1 MAMPALFRD
10 LLVGRVQA
18 VGRLSSGQTAP
29 APRLTMPDAGC
40 SPLRK
45 GFCMR
50 MMLLSALLFATA
62 APATLPWTVRPQW
75 VRAHED
81 FLAGDAL
88 RGRGSA
94 THDEEVAAAYVASQF
109 KGYGLRPAPG
119 MAGYIQTAGVVSTHV
134 ASTPVLE
141 IAGKPVEDIR
151 LIVGSTADV
160 RGPIVIADSLASLP
174 EKAAVVVFT
183 AADVPTFDIWRAV
196 RARHIGLLIA
206 KDGSSAADWFAKIGR
221 QTSMPRYLAEA
232 PPAARPAFATLP
244 AATVDAIRAGAEAR
258 LSVPIARAETTTS
271 NAIGYLPGTD
281 PKAGVIL
288 LSAHLDHLG
297 QTGDGPVMPGANDD
311 ASGTTAVLELAHA
324 LASGKPH
331 RRGILFVCYG
341 SEEIGGFGSRYFGA
355 HPPVPLADI
364 VANIEFEMIGAQ
376 DPKLPKGA
384 LMMTGF
390 DRSNLGMALQAHGGH
405 VAADPYPQEHFF
417 ERSDNYS
424 LALKGVVA
432 HTLSGW
438 AVVPT
443 YHQPT
448 DTIANL
454 DIDFMTGA
462 IQSLIEP
469 VRWLADS
476 DFTPRWPGAGK
487 PAE

>member
-1 MAMPALFRD
+1 MRIIPLAS
-10 LLVGRVQA
+10 LL
-18 VGRLSSGQTAP
+18 L
-29 APRLTMPDAGC
+29 
-40 SPLRK
+40 
-45 GFCMR
+45 
-50 MMLLSALLFATA
+50 ATA
-62 APATLPWTVRPQW
+62 APAATPWTVQPRW
-75 VRAHED
+75 VRAHEA

-94 THDEEVAAAYVASQF
+94 THDEAVAAAYVAAQF
-109 KGYGLRPAPG
+109 EGYGLRHAPG
-119 MAGYIQTAGVVSTHV
+119 MSDYLQTAGVVRTRV
-134 ASTPVLE
+134 ASEPTLE
-141 IAGKPVEDIR
+141 IAGRRVGGVR
-151 LIVGSTADV
+151 LIAGSAAAVGGS
-160 RGPIVIADSLASLP
+160 IVIADSLAAIP
-174 EKAAVVVFT
+174 DTAAVVVFT
-183 AADVPTFDIWRAV
+183 GDVPAFDVWRAV
-196 RARHIGLLIA
+196 RPKHIGLLIA
-206 KDGSSAADWFAKIGR
+206 KDDKSAADWFAQIGGR
-221 QTSMPRYLAEA
+221 TNTPRYLAET
-232 PPAARPAFATLP
+232 PPAARPAFATVP
-244 AATVDAIRAGAEAR
+244 AAAIDAIRAGDEAR
-258 LSVPIARAETTTS
+258 LTVPIARAETTTS

-297 QTGDGPVMPGANDD
+297 QSGDGPVMHGANDD

-355 HPPVPLADI
+355 HPPVPLASI

-376 DPKLPKGA
+376 DPKFRKGA

-390 DRSNLGMALQAHGGH
+390 DRSDLGTALQAHGGH
-405 VAADPYPQEHFF
+405 VAADPYPKEKFF

-454 DIDFMTGA
+454 DIDYMTSA
-462 IQSLIEP
+462 IQSLIAP

-476 DFTPRWPGAGK
+476 GFTPRWTGAGK
-487 PAE
+487 PTE

>member
-1 MAMPALFRD
+1 
-10 LLVGRVQA
+10 
-18 VGRLSSGQTAP
+18 
-29 APRLTMPDAGC
+29 
-40 SPLRK
+40 
-45 GFCMR
+45 
-50 MMLLSALLFATA
+50 MMLSALLLATA
-62 APATLPWTVRPQW
+62 APAAVPWTVRPQW

-109 KGYGLRPAPG
+109 AGYGVQPAPG
-119 MAGYIQTAGVVSTHV
+119 TAGFVQTAGVISTRV
-134 ASTPVLE
+134 ASPPILE
-141 IAGKPVEDIR
+141 IAGKPIAGMR
-151 LIVGSTADV
+151 LIVGSADDV
-160 RGPIVIADSLASLP
+160 RGPIVVADSIASLP

-183 AADVPTFDIWRAV
+183 ADDVPAFDIWRAV

-206 KDGSSAADWFAKIGR
+206 KDGKSSADWFAKIGGK
-221 QTSMPRYLAEA
+221 TSMPRYLAEA
-232 PPAARPAFATLP
+232 PPVARPAFATLP
-244 AATVDAIRAGAEAR
+244 AATVDAIKAGAEAR
-258 LSVPIARAETTTS
+258 FSVPVARDESTTS

-297 QTGDGPVMPGANDD
+297 QTGDGPIMHGANDD

-324 LASGKPH
+324 LAAGKPH

-341 SEEIGGFGSRYFGA
+341 SEEIGGYGSRHFGA

-376 DPKLPKGA
+376 DPKLPRGA

-390 DRSNLGMALQAHGGH
+390 DRSDLGAALQAHGGH

-454 DIDFMTGA
+454 DVDYMTGA
-462 IQSLIEP
+462 IQSLIAP
-469 VRWLADS
+469 VGGLADGG
-476 DFTPRWPGAGK
+476 FTPRWVGAGR
-487 PAE
+487 PTE

>member
-1 MAMPALFRD
+1 
-10 LLVGRVQA
+10 
-18 VGRLSSGQTAP
+18 
-29 APRLTMPDAGC
+29 
-40 SPLRK
+40 
-45 GFCMR
+45 MR
-50 MMLLSALLFATA
+50 IMLLSALLLATA
-62 APATLPWTVRPQW
+62 APAQMPWTVQPQW

-94 THDEEVAAAYVASQF
+94 THDEAVAAAYVASQF
-109 KGYGLRPAPG
+109 KGYGLQPAPG
-119 MAGYIQTAGVVSTHV
+119 MSGYVQTAGVVSTRV

-141 IAGKPVEDIR
+141 IAGRPVEGMR
-151 LIVGSTADV
+151 LIVGSAADV
-160 RGPIVIADSLASLP
+160 QGQIVIADSIASLP

-183 AADVPTFDIWRAV
+183 AADVPAFDIWRAV

-206 KDGSSAADWFAKIGR
+206 KDGNSAANWFAKIGR
-221 QTSMPRYLAEA
+221 QTSMPRYLADA

-244 AATVDAIRAGAEAR
+244 AATVDAIRAGVEAR
-258 LSVPIARAETTTS
+258 LSVPVARVETTTS

-297 QTGDGPVMPGANDD
+297 QTEDGQVMHGANDD

-324 LASGKPH
+324 LATGKPH

-376 DPKLPKGA
+376 DPKLPKGS

-390 DRSNLGMALQAHGGH
+390 DRSDLGMALQAHGGH
-405 VAADPYPQEHFF
+405 VAADPYPQDHFF

-454 DIDFMTGA
+454 DIDYMTGA

-469 VRWLADS
+469 VHWLADS
-476 DFTPRWPGAGK
+476 SFTPRWTGAGK
-487 PAE
+487 PTE

>member
-1 MAMPALFRD
+1 M
-10 LLVGRVQA
+10 RVI
-18 VGRLSSGQTAP
+18 
-29 APRLTMPDAGC
+29 
-40 SPLRK
+40 
-45 GFCMR
+45 
-50 MMLLSALLFATA
+50 LLSTLLLATA
-62 APATLPWTVRPQW
+62 APAATPWTVQPQS

-94 THDEEVAAAYVASQF
+94 TPDEAVAAAYVATQF
-109 KGYGLRPAPG
+109 EGYGLRPAPG
-119 MAGYIQTAGVVSTHV
+119 MAGYVQTAGVVNDRI
-134 ASTPVLE
+134 ASPPTLA
-141 IAGKPVEDIR
+141 IAGRPADGLR
-151 LIVGSTADV
+151 LIVGGAADV
-160 RGPIVIADSLASLP
+160 RGPAVIADSLAALP
-174 EKAAVVVFT
+174 DNADVVVFT
-183 AADVPTFDIWRAV
+183 AADVPAFDVWRAV
-196 RARHIGLLIA
+196 RAKHIGLLIA
-206 KDGSSAADWFAKIGR
+206 KDSKSAADWFAQIGGR
-221 QTSMPRYLAEA
+221 TSMRRYLAET
-232 PPAARPAFATLP
+232 PPAPRPAFATLP
-244 AATVDAIRAGAEAR
+244 PATIDAIWAGAAVT
-258 LSVPIARAETTTS
+258 LSVPVAHDQATTS

-297 QTGDGPVMPGANDD
+297 QAEGGPIMHGANDD
-311 ASGTTAVLELAHA
+311 ASGTTAVLELARA
-324 LASGKPH
+324 LAAGRPH

-341 SEEIGGFGSRYFGA
+341 SEEIGGYGSRYFGA
-355 HPPVPLADI
+355 HPPVPLTDI

-390 DRSNLGMALQAHGGH
+390 DRSDLGAALQAHGGH
-405 VAADPYPQEHFF
+405 VTGDPYPQEKFF

-448 DTIANL
+448 DTIAHL
-454 DIDFMTGA
+454 DIDYMTSA
-462 IQSLIEP
+462 IQSLIAP
-469 VRWLADS
+469 VRWLADG
-476 DFTPRWPGAGK
+476 DFTPRWTGAGK